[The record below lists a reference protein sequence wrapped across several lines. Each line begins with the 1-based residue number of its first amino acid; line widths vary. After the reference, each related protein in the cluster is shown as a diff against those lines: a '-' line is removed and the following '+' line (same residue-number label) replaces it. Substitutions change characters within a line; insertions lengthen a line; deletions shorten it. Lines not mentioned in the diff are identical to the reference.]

1 MNWIKIDSIDKLN
14 ELKKFSIDKN
24 ILIFKYSP
32 NCGVSYVVR
41 NLLEREWNEGEM
53 NMKTYLLD
61 VISDKQISK
70 LIESEFGIEHESPQV
85 LILNKSKPVFSA
97 SHGKVIF
104 SEIRKFAN

>member
-14 ELKKFSIDKN
+14 ELKEFSIDNN

-32 NCGVSYVVR
+32 NCAVNYVVR

-70 LIESEFGIEHESPQV
+70 LIESEFGIKHESPQV
-85 LILNKSKPVFSA
+85 LILNKSKLLYSA
-97 SHGKVIF
+97 SHGKVLF